1 MNRVALF
8 FFGTMFAATTLAA
21 APVHGVRPLPAD
33 SVYQLPVTLTDQKGH
48 PASWRLRR
56 GRPQLVAMFYTSCK
70 YICPLIVD
78 SGKSVQKQLTAT
90 EKARIRVLLISLDPE
105 RDAPA
110 ALAAVVKQRQ
120 LDQTLWTLAS
130 PAPADVRAIAG
141 LLGVR
146 YRRLA
151 NGDFNHTS
159 ALVLLDAEGRIV
171 ARTEKIGSN
180 PDPEFVAAV
189 RREAARG

>member
-1 MNRVALF
+1 MNRIALIF
-8 FFGTMFAATTLAA
+8 LAA
-21 APVHGVRPLPAD
+21 IFSAGAVAAPQANRPRPLPAD

-48 PASWRLRR
+48 PASWALRR
-56 GRPQLVAMFYTSCK
+56 GRPQIVAMFYTSCK
-70 YICPLIVD
+70 FTCPLIVD
-78 SGKSVQKQLTAT
+78 SGKGVQKQLTAQ
-90 EKARIRVLLISLDPE
+90 EKSRVSVLLISLDPE
-105 RDAPA
+105 RDAPP
-110 ALAAVVKQRQ
+110 ALAAVVRQRQ
-120 LDQTLWTLAS
+120 LDQGLWTLAR

-171 ARTEKIGSN
+171 ARTEKIGSI

-189 RREAARG
+189 RRVAARG